1 MPFLTVN
8 NIQLYYEILGKGP
21 RLLYISGT
29 GADLRNKPNI
39 FDTPLANNFEIL
51 SFDQRG
57 LGQSNRP
64 DICYSMEDYADDAA
78 ALLKTLDW
86 EGCTVIGVSLGGMV
100 AQELALRHAH
110 CVGRLVLCCT
120 SSGGA
125 GGHSYPFHKMTN
137 LSDDEF
143 SSLSVAIND
152 TRQDA
157 KWQKQN
163 VDNYQEILTQR
174 SSRNAGSGEL
184 NREVGAKR
192 QLEARIDHDTYDR
205 LPLIT
210 HPVFLAGGWFDGVAP
225 PANLEAIHQQ
235 LIQSEIRFYEG
246 GHDFYNHNPLA
257 FQDINLFFQSK
268 LCRVRGFSS
277 DKYVTL

>member
-86 EGCTVIGVSLGGMV
+86 EGCNVIGVSFGGMV

-125 GGHSYPFHKMTN
+125 GGHSYLFHKMTN

-210 HPVFLAGGWFDGVAP
+210 HQVLLAGGRFDGVAP
-225 PANLEAIHQQ
+225 PKNLEAIHQQ

-268 LCRVRGFSS
+268 LC
-277 DKYVTL
+277 